1 MSLSDVNGVFI
12 IGKHNQ
18 QPLRVRC
25 DVYLARGST
34 CVDDDVGLDVR
45 TKETRLTE
53 LDRHPKFDSGSQLNN
68 SPLKTP
74 MQASSVSKHGSIH
87 TCKRRKQNM
96 GGVHVGLE
104 WQRKKTKKAQDA

>member
-1 MSLSDVNGVFI
+1 
-12 IGKHNQ
+12 
-18 QPLRVRC
+18 VRC

-96 GGVHVGLE
+96 GGGARGTGMAE
-104 WQRKKTKKAQDA
+104 KENKESTGCMI